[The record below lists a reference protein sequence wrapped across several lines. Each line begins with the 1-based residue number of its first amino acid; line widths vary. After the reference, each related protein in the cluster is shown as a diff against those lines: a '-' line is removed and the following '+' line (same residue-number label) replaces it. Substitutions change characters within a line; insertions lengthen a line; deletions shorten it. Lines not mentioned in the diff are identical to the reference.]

1 MANYQDVAEVV
12 ALLAAAY
19 PNWNATEYT
28 AEVYYQ
34 DLKDIPSEEL
44 KVAAQ
49 HCRTENGRKFA
60 PSVGEIRGAVSELR
74 SYAANV
80 PSPFQAWQEVLQQ
93 MNENGGDFGNP
104 VWSHPLIERAVRA
117 IGWRNLRMSEN
128 PVADRARFLQ
138 CFEQLQERA
147 ARENMLLPEV
157 RGYLEVNGARLM
169 APADQIRLLTDRLN
183 VRKS

>member
-1 MANYQDVAEVV
+1 MAKTNDIRQIINMFVA
-12 ALLAAAY
+12 AF
-19 PNWNATEYT
+19 PNFKPSELTP
-28 AEVYYQ
+28 EVYMQ
-34 DLKDIPSEEL
+34 TLGDIPTEEL
-44 KVAAQ
+44 KAAVL
-49 HCRTENGRKFA
+49 HCLSESGRAFA
-60 PSVGEIRGAVSELR
+60 PSIGEIRGAVSELR

-128 PVADRARFLQ
+128 PIADRARFLQ

-157 RGYLEVNGARLM
+157 RGYIEANGARLM
-169 APADQIRLLTDRLN
+169 APADQIRLLTDRMN